1 MARNESAATET
12 TDRSGQ
18 QSVTVTAEWRD
29 RSVVLA
35 VSGEIDM
42 VTAPRLQKEMS
53 AALEQ
58 QPDRLVVDLTEV
70 GFFDSAGL
78 SALVA
83 AYQQAGKQS
92 SVRVVASNG
101 ATVRP
106 LQLTALDR
114 KILVYGSVDDALA
127 GH

>member
-1 MARNESAATET
+1 MARNESSAADTA
-12 TDRSGQ
+12 DRLDPQ
-18 QSVTVTAEWRD
+18 DLTVTLEWQD
-29 RSVVLA
+29 RAAVLA
-35 VSGEIDM
+35 VAGEVDM
-42 VTAPRLQKEMS
+42 VTAPRFQKEMS

-58 QPDRLVVDLTEV
+58 QPDKLVVDLTKV

-83 AYQQAGKQS
+83 AYQEAGRHS

-106 LQLTALDR
+106 LRLTALDR
-114 KILVYGSVDDALA
+114 KILVYDTVDDALS
-127 GH
+127 GQ